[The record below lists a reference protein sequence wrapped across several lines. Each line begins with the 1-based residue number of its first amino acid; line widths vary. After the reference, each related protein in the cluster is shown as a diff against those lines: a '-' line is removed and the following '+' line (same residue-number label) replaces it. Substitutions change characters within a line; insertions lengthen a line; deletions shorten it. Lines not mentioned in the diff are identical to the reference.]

1 MSPSTMLAT
10 NTAPG
15 PNDIL
20 KALTDDLLC
29 PSAPDPAAFTAASRA
44 AMPDIVCPRVIGCRL
59 TQ

>member
-1 MSPSTMLAT
+1 MLAT